1 MSLANSREALKELPE
16 DLITAQSTLY
26 TPCELNSTQPI
37 AEAES
42 DDYAAYT
49 FELNGLSVKYR
60 IAKITP
66 TKIGQFVT
74 LWKRIG
80 NGPIQPFDSTD
91 QIDLFVISTR
101 DGDRFGQFIF
111 PKSILQEKGIIS
123 TSHKEGKRAIR
134 VYPPWDITIS
144 KQAQKTQLWQLIY
157 FVEIAGGKPIDF
169 KRVHELYS
177 GQIK

>member
-1 MSLANSREALKELPE
+1 MSSANSRVALKEFPE
-16 DLITAQSTLY
+16 DLITAQSVLQTSCGFNY
-26 TPCELNSTQPI
+26 TQPI
-37 AEAES
+37 AEEES
-42 DDYAAYT
+42 ADYAAYT

-101 DGDRFGQFIF
+101 DGNRFGQFVFSKI
-111 PKSILQEKGIIS
+111 ILQEKGIIS
-123 TSHKEGKRAIR
+123 TGQKEGKRAIR

-144 KQAQKTQLWQLIY
+144 KQAQKTQQWQLGY
-157 FVEIAGGKPIDF
+157 FMEITDGELID
-169 KRVHELYS
+169 
-177 GQIK
+177 